1 VLRLTSVV
9 TCYGGIT
16 ALRGVSIHVA
26 EGEIVAL
33 IGANGAG
40 KTTLLDTISGVITP
54 RSGSIS
60 FMGQNVQGMATERL
74 VRMGMSH
81 VPQGRLLFPDMSVYD
96 NLILGAYRQPSR
108 GKKVQMSS
116 DLEYVYSIFP
126 VMAERSLQL
135 AGTLSG
141 GEQQM
146 LAIGRALMA
155 RPKLLLLD
163 EPSMG
168 LAPLVVKDIF
178 KVISALH
185 KQGTTVLVVEQN
197 ARAALAIARR
207 AYVMETGRVVLE
219 GTAHE
224 LAKNPQVQRAYLGK
238 GYKSLIES

>member
-1 VLRLTSVV
+1 MLRLTSVV

-16 ALRGVSIHVA
+16 ALRGISIHVA

-40 KTTLLDTISGVITP
+40 KTTLLDSISGVITP
-54 RSGSIS
+54 RSGSIT
-60 FMGQNVQGMATERL
+60 FMDREIKGMSTEKL
-74 VRMGMSH
+74 VRLGMSH
-81 VPQGRLLFPDMSVYD
+81 VPQGRLLFSDMNVHD
-96 NLILGAYRQPSR
+96 NLILGAYRQS
-108 GKKVQMSS
+108 KANLAS
-116 DLEYVYSIFP
+116 DIDNVYSIFP
-126 VMAERSLQL
+126 VLAERTLQL

-178 KVISALH
+178 KVISMLH

-197 ARAALAIARR
+197 AKAALAVARR

-224 LAKNPQVQRAYLGK
+224 LSKNPQVQRAYLGK
-238 GYKSLIES
+238 GYKHLMES

>member
-141 GEQQM
+141 G
-146 LAIGRALMA
+146 
-155 RPKLLLLD
+155 
-163 EPSMG
+163 
-168 LAPLVVKDIF
+168 
-178 KVISALH
+178 
-185 KQGTTVLVVEQN
+185 
-197 ARAALAIARR
+197 
-207 AYVMETGRVVLE
+207 
-219 GTAHE
+219 
-224 LAKNPQVQRAYLGK
+224 
-238 GYKSLIES
+238 